1 MSLEDALE
9 TQTIAT
15 QRRSILSLSGRPS
28 RQLQEQEHAALN
40 APKSPLSINTDS
52 SLSKSDFE
60 DDLESSRVYRRA
72 QRDTMDF
79 SFRSSIARSNAWS
92 VFSGLSLSD
101 ISIISVIG
109 LPVLPKDITNAY
121 HYNFELTSTKWR
133 PRDITIPR
141 DIPIALQRRLL
152 SVKCDI
158 LEVNIL
164 QIPEME
170 TLFDQ
175 MISPADS
182 IHHLREVLSKASPV
196 ILHQVLNPQIDVP
209 LQRWKERP
217 SDPKEDLPL
226 RIKRMTTMWFLKYCR
241 SNMNVPIDSLFTIS
255 NLTDGDYYGVLKVRA
270 SLFEACKRII
280 H

>member
-1 MSLEDALE
+1 
-9 TQTIAT
+9 
-15 QRRSILSLSGRPS
+15 
-28 RQLQEQEHAALN
+28 
-40 APKSPLSINTDS
+40 
-52 SLSKSDFE
+52 
-60 DDLESSRVYRRA
+60 
-72 QRDTMDF
+72 
-79 SFRSSIARSNAWS
+79 
-92 VFSGLSLSD
+92 
-101 ISIISVIG
+101 
-109 LPVLPKDITNAY
+109 
-121 HYNFELTSTKWR
+121 
-133 PRDITIPR
+133 
-141 DIPIALQRRLL
+141 
-152 SVKCDI
+152 
-158 LEVNIL
+158 
-164 QIPEME
+164 ME

-270 SLFEACKRII
+270 SLFEACKRTIR
-280 H
+280 